1 MNKTYQDI
9 LNNLHEESTLEPLHL
24 NSRVLLID
32 SMNTFLRSFAMIPKV
47 NPQGNHVGGL
57 VGFLKSLGRA
67 IKEIQPTRVILV
79 FDGQGNITNRR
90 NTYSEYKANRQ
101 IKRIT
106 NFNVFSTLEEESES
120 VATQMMR
127 LLDYLKC
134 LPVNISIIDKIE
146 ADDTIAYL
154 SQKLKDDVVIYSAD
168 QDFLQLVNNRII
180 VYNPLEKVLVRYN
193 RNNKPVYE
201 SGKFYKPKDVF
212 EKYGLWPHNFITMKC
227 LMGDKSDNL
236 PGVKGLGPKK
246 LMKFFPEIA
255 DKEKFTLQEAY
266 QKATDK
272 VDEHGIYGN
281 VHLFKNQLE
290 INYELMCLEEI
301 ELVEADQQ
309 ELDELIKTNPYN
321 FNKAKFLGM
330 YEKDLLGRGIP
341 NTEFWLSEV
350 FSYLQN
356 YKIK

>member
-1 MNKTYQDI
+1 MKELYKDI
-9 LNNLHEESTLEPLHL
+9 LNNLHEESNLEPLHL

-32 SMNTFLRSFAMIPKV
+32 SMNTFLRSFAMIPAI

-57 VGFLKSLGRA
+57 VGFLKSLGYV
-67 IKEIQPTRVILV
+67 IKLIRPTRVILV

-106 NFNVFSTLEEESES
+106 NFKVFSTLAEESDS
-120 VATQMMR
+120 IATQMLR

-154 SQKLKDDVVIYSAD
+154 SQKLKDDIIIYSAD
-168 QDFLQLVNNRII
+168 QDFLQLVNKRIT
-180 VYNPLEKVLVRYN
+180 VYSPIK
-193 RNNKPVYE
+193 K
-201 SGKFYKPKDVF
+201 KFYRPNDVF
-212 EKYGLWPHNFITMKC
+212 EQYGIHPYNFITMKC

-246 LMKFFPEIA
+246 LMKYFPEIA
-255 DKEKFTLQEAY
+255 GEKLFTLQEAY

-272 VDEHGIYGN
+272 VEEHGIYGN
-281 VHLFKNQLE
+281 VHLFKSQLE
-290 INYELMCLEEI
+290 INYELMSLDNIQLLEH
-301 ELVEADQQ
+301 DQK
-309 ELDELIKTNPYN
+309 ELDELIDSPPYN
-321 FNKAKFLGM
+321 LNKKRFFEM

-341 NTEFWLSEV
+341 NTEFWLAEV

-356 YKIK
+356 YK

>member
-1 MNKTYQDI
+1 M
-9 LNNLHEESTLEPLHL
+9 EPLQL

-32 SMNTFLRSFAMIPKV
+32 SMNTFLRSFAIIPAI
-47 NPQGNHVGGL
+47 NPQGNHIGGL
-57 VGFLKSLGRA
+57 VGFMKSLGYA
-67 IKEIQPTRVILV
+67 IKLIQPTRVILV

-90 NTYSEYKANRQ
+90 NTYSDYKANRQ

-106 NFNVFSTLEEESES
+106 NFNVFSTLEEESDS
-120 VATQMMR
+120 VSTQMLR
-127 LLDYLKC
+127 LLDYLKT

-154 SQKLKDDVVIYSAD
+154 SQKLKDDVIIYSAD
-168 QDFLQLVNNRII
+168 QDFLQLVNKRIT
-180 VYNPLEKVLVRYN
+180 VYSPIK
-193 RNNKPVYE
+193 K
-201 SGKFYKPKDVF
+201 KFYRPQDVYDQ
-212 EKYGLWPHNFITMKC
+212 YGLYPQNFITMKC

-246 LMKFFPEIA
+246 LMKYFPELA
-255 DKEKFTLQEAY
+255 SNKKFTLNEAY
-266 QKATDK
+266 NKATEK
-272 VDEHGIYGN
+272 VEEHGIYGN
-281 VHLFKNQLE
+281 VHLFKKQLE
-290 INYELMCLEEI
+290 INYELMSLEDI
-301 ELVEADQQ
+301 ELLEKDQQ
-309 ELDELIKTNPYN
+309 ELDELINTAPYN
-321 FNKAKFLGM
+321 FKKNKFLEM

>member
-1 MNKTYQDI
+1 
-9 LNNLHEESTLEPLHL
+9 
-24 NSRVLLID
+24 
-32 SMNTFLRSFAMIPKV
+32 MNTFLRSFAMIPAI
-47 NPQGNHVGGL
+47 NPQGNHIGGL
-57 VGFLKSLGRA
+57 VGFMKSLGYA
-67 IKEIQPTRVILV
+67 IKLIQPTRVILV

-154 SQKLKDDVVIYSAD
+154 SQKLKDDVIIYSAD
-168 QDFLQLVNNRII
+168 QDFLQLVNERIT
-180 VYNPLEKVLVRYN
+180 VYSPIKKKFYRPND
-193 RNNKPVYE
+193 VYE
-201 SGKFYKPKDVF
+201 Q
-212 EKYGLWPHNFITMKC
+212 YGLYPHNFITMKC

-246 LMKFFPEIA
+246 LMKFFPELGG
-255 DKEKFTLQEAY
+255 KEKFTLQEAY

>member
-1 MNKTYQDI
+1 MNKNYQNI
-9 LNNLHEESTLEPLHL
+9 LDNLHEGSDMEPLQL

-32 SMNTFLRSFAMIPKV
+32 SMNTFLRSFAIIPAI
-47 NPQGNHVGGL
+47 NPQGNHIGGL
-57 VGFLKSLGRA
+57 VGFMKSLGYA
-67 IKEIQPTRVILV
+67 IKLIQPTRVILV

-106 NFNVFSTLEEESES
+106 NFNVFSTLEEESDS
-120 VATQMMR
+120 VSSQMMR
-127 LLDYLKC
+127 LLDYLKT

-154 SQKLKDDVVIYSAD
+154 SQKLKDDVIIYSAD
-168 QDFLQLVNNRII
+168 QDFLQLVNKRIT
-180 VYNPLEKVLVRYN
+180 VYSPIK
-193 RNNKPVYE
+193 K
-201 SGKFYKPKDVF
+201 KFYRPQDVYDQ
-212 EKYGLWPHNFITMKC
+212 YGLYPQNFITMKC

-246 LMKFFPEIA
+246 LMKYFPELA
-255 DKEKFTLQEAY
+255 SNKKFTLNEAY
-266 QKATDK
+266 NKATEK
-272 VDEHGIYGN
+272 VEEHGIYGN
-281 VHLFKNQLE
+281 VHLFKKQLE
-290 INYELMCLEEI
+290 INYELMSLEDI
-301 ELVEADQQ
+301 ELLEKDQQ
-309 ELDELIKTNPYN
+309 ELDELIDTAPYN
-321 FNKAKFLGM
+321 FKKNKFLEM

>member
-1 MNKTYQDI
+1 MNKNYQNI
-9 LNNLHEESTLEPLHL
+9 LDNLHEGSDMEPLQL

-32 SMNTFLRSFAMIPKV
+32 SMNTFLRSFAIIPAI
-47 NPQGNHVGGL
+47 NPQGNHIGGL
-57 VGFLKSLGRA
+57 VGFMKSLGYA
-67 IKEIQPTRVILV
+67 IKLIQPTRVILV

-106 NFNVFSTLEEESES
+106 NFNVFSTLEEESDS
-120 VATQMMR
+120 VSSQMMR
-127 LLDYLKC
+127 LLDYLKT

-154 SQKLKDDVVIYSAD
+154 SQKLKDDVIIYSAD
-168 QDFLQLVNNRII
+168 QDFLQLVNKRIT
-180 VYNPLEKVLVRYN
+180 VYSPIK
-193 RNNKPVYE
+193 K
-201 SGKFYKPKDVF
+201 KFYRPQDVYDQ
-212 EKYGLWPHNFITMKC
+212 YGLYPQNFITMKC

-246 LMKFFPEIA
+246 LMKYFPELA
-255 DKEKFTLQEAY
+255 SNKKFTLNEAY
-266 QKATDK
+266 NKATEK
-272 VDEHGIYGN
+272 VEEHGIYGN
-281 VHLFKNQLE
+281 VHLFKKQLE
-290 INYELMCLEEI
+290 INYELMSLEDI
-301 ELVEADQQ
+301 ELLEKDQQ
-309 ELDELIKTNPYN
+309 ELDELINTAPYN
-321 FNKAKFLGM
+321 FKKNKFLEM

>member
-32 SMNTFLRSFAMIPKV
+32 SMNTFLRSFAMIPAI

-57 VGFLKSLGRA
+57 VGFMKSLGYA
-67 IKEIQPTRVILV
+67 IKLIQPTRVVLV

-120 VATQMMR
+120 VSTQMMR
-127 LLDYLKC
+127 LLDYLKT

-154 SQKLKDDVVIYSAD
+154 SQKLKDDVIIYSAD
-168 QDFLQLVNNRII
+168 QDFLQLVDNRVT
-180 VYNPLEKVLVRYN
+180 VYSPIK
-193 RNNKPVYE
+193 K
-201 SGKFYKPKDVF
+201 KFYRPNDVF
-212 EKYGLWPHNFITMKC
+212 EQYGLYPHNFITMKC

-246 LMKFFPEIA
+246 LMKYFPEIA
-255 DKEKFTLQEAY
+255 GKEKFTLQEAY

-301 ELVEADQQ
+301 ELIDADQQ
-309 ELDELIKTNPYN
+309 ELDTLIETKPYN
-321 FNKAKFLGM
+321 FNKARFLGM

>member
-1 MNKTYQDI
+1 MNQLYKDI
-9 LNNLHEESTLEPLHL
+9 LNNLHEESNLEPLHL

-32 SMNTFLRSFAMIPKV
+32 SMNTFLRSFAMIPAI

-57 VGFLKSLGRA
+57 VGFLKSLGYV
-67 IKEIQPTRVILV
+67 IKLIRPTRVILV

-106 NFNVFSTLEEESES
+106 NFKVFSTLAEESDS
-120 VATQMMR
+120 IATQMLR

-154 SQKLKDDVVIYSAD
+154 SQKLKDDVIIYSAD
-168 QDFLQLVNNRII
+168 QDFLQLVNKRIT
-180 VYNPLEKVLVRYN
+180 VYSPIKKKFYRPND
-193 RNNKPVYE
+193 VYE
-201 SGKFYKPKDVF
+201 Q
-212 EKYGLWPHNFITMKC
+212 YGMHPYNFITMKC

-246 LMKFFPEIA
+246 LMKYFPEIA
-255 DKEKFTLQEAY
+255 GEKLFTLQEAY

-272 VDEHGIYGN
+272 VEEHGIYGN
-281 VHLFKNQLE
+281 VHLFKEQLE

-301 ELVEADQQ
+301 QLLESDQK
-309 ELDELIKTNPYN
+309 ELDELIDSPPYN
-321 FNKAKFLGM
+321 FNKNRFLEM
-330 YEKDLLGRGIP
+330 YNKDLLGRGIP

-350 FSYLQN
+350 FSYLQK
-356 YKIK
+356 YK

>member
-1 MNKTYQDI
+1 MNQLYKDI
-9 LNNLHEESTLEPLHL
+9 LNNLHEESNLEPLHL

-32 SMNTFLRSFAMIPKV
+32 SMNTFLRSFAMIPAI

-57 VGFLKSLGRA
+57 VGFLKSLGYV
-67 IKEIQPTRVILV
+67 IKLIRPTRVILV

-90 NTYSEYKANRQ
+90 NTYAEYKANRQ

-106 NFNVFSTLEEESES
+106 NFKVFSTLEEESDS
-120 VATQMMR
+120 ISTQMLR

-154 SQKLKDDVVIYSAD
+154 SQKLKDDIIIYSAD
-168 QDFLQLVNNRII
+168 QDFLQLVNKRIT
-180 VYNPLEKVLVRYN
+180 VYSPIKKKFYRPND
-193 RNNKPVYE
+193 VYE
-201 SGKFYKPKDVF
+201 Q
-212 EKYGLWPHNFITMKC
+212 YGMHPYNFITMKC

-246 LMKFFPEIA
+246 LMKYFPEIA
-255 DKEKFTLQEAY
+255 GEKLFTLQEAY

-272 VDEHGIYGN
+272 VEEHGIYGN
-281 VHLFKNQLE
+281 VHLFKSQLE
-290 INYELMCLEEI
+290 INYELMSLNNIQLLEH
-301 ELVEADQQ
+301 DQKD
-309 ELDELIKTNPYN
+309 LDELIDSPPYN
-321 FNKAKFLGM
+321 FNKQRFLEM

-341 NTEFWLSEV
+341 NTEFWLAEV

-356 YKIK
+356 YKNI

>member
-9 LNNLHEESTLEPLHL
+9 LNNLHEESNLEPLHL

-32 SMNTFLRSFAMIPKV
+32 SMNTFLRSFAMIPAI
-47 NPQGNHVGGL
+47 NPQGNHIGGL
-57 VGFLKSLGRA
+57 VGFMKSLGYA
-67 IKEIQPTRVILV
+67 IKLIKPTRVVLV

-106 NFNVFSTLEEESES
+106 NFNVFSTLEEESDS

-127 LLDYLKC
+127 LLDYLKT

-154 SQKLKDDVVIYSAD
+154 SQKLKDDVIIYSAD
-168 QDFLQLVNNRII
+168 QDFLQLVNERIT
-180 VYNPLEKVLVRYN
+180 VYSPIKKKFYRPND
-193 RNNKPVYE
+193 VYE
-201 SGKFYKPKDVF
+201 Q
-212 EKYGLWPHNFITMKC
+212 YGLPPHNFITMKC

-246 LMKFFPEIA
+246 LMKYFPEIA
-255 DKEKFTLQEAY
+255 GQKKFTLQEAY

-281 VHLFKNQLE
+281 VHLFKSQLE

>member
-1 MNKTYQDI
+1 MKQLYKNI
-9 LNNLHEESTLEPLHL
+9 LNNLHEESNLEPLHL
-24 NSRVLLID
+24 NSRVLLVD
-32 SMNTFLRSFAMIPKV
+32 SMNTFLRSFAMIPAI

-57 VGFLKSLGRA
+57 VGFMKSLGYA
-67 IKEIQPTRVILV
+67 IKLMRPTRVILV

-90 NTYSEYKANRQ
+90 NTYADYKANRE

-106 NFNVFSTLEEESES
+106 NYQVFSTLDEESES
-120 VATQMMR
+120 IATQMMR

-154 SQKLKDDVVIYSAD
+154 SQKLKDDVIIYSAD
-168 QDFLQLVNNRII
+168 QDFLQLVNKRVT
-180 VYNPLEKVLVRYN
+180 VYSPIK
-193 RNNKPVYE
+193 K
-201 SGKFYKPKDVF
+201 KFYKPKDVF
-212 EKYGLWPHNFITMKC
+212 DQYGLWPQNFITMKC

-246 LMKFFPEIA
+246 LFKFFPELSE
-255 DKEKFTLQEAY
+255 EKQFTLQEAY

-272 VDEHGIYGN
+272 VEEHGIYGN
-281 VHLFKNQLE
+281 IHLFKQQLE
-290 INYELMCLEEI
+290 INYELMCLNDI
-301 ELVEADQQ
+301 QLLEADKN
-309 ELDELIKTNPYN
+309 ELDDLINSSPFN
-321 FNKAKFLGM
+321 FNKTKFLGM

-350 FSYLQN
+350 FSYLTN
-356 YKIK
+356 YKLKQL

>member
-1 MNKTYQDI
+1 
-9 LNNLHEESTLEPLHL
+9 
-24 NSRVLLID
+24 
-32 SMNTFLRSFAMIPKV
+32 MNTFLRSFAMIPAI

-57 VGFLKSLGRA
+57 VGFMKSLGYA
-67 IKEIQPTRVILV
+67 IKLIKPTRVILV

-154 SQKLKDDVVIYSAD
+154 SQKLKDDIVIYSAD
-168 QDFLQLVNNRII
+168 QDFLQLVDDRVT
-180 VYNPLEKVLVRYN
+180 VYSPIK
-193 RNNKPVYE
+193 K
-201 SGKFYKPKDVF
+201 KFYRPNDVF
-212 EKYGLWPHNFITMKC
+212 EQYGLYPHNFITMKC

-255 DKEKFTLQEAY
+255 GKEKFTLQEAY

-281 VHLFKNQLE
+281 VHLFKKQLE

-301 ELVEADQQ
+301 ELIDADQQ
-309 ELDELIKTNPYN
+309 ELDQLIETKPYN
-321 FNKAKFLGM
+321 FNKARFLGM

>member
-1 MNKTYQDI
+1 MNKDYQNI
-9 LNNLHEESTLEPLHL
+9 LDNLHEGSDMEPLQL

-32 SMNTFLRSFAMIPKV
+32 SMNTFLRSFAIIPAI
-47 NPQGNHVGGL
+47 NPQGNHIGGL
-57 VGFLKSLGRA
+57 VGFMKSLGYA
-67 IKEIQPTRVILV
+67 IKLIQPTRVILV

-90 NTYSEYKANRQ
+90 NTYSDYKANRQ

-106 NFNVFSTLEEESES
+106 NFNVFSTLEEESDS
-120 VATQMMR
+120 VSTQMLR
-127 LLDYLKC
+127 LLDYLKT

-154 SQKLKDDVVIYSAD
+154 SQKLKDDVIIYSAD
-168 QDFLQLVNNRII
+168 QDFLQLVNKRITVYSPI
-180 VYNPLEKVLVRYN
+180 KKKFYRPQDVYNQ
-193 RNNKPVYE
+193 
-201 SGKFYKPKDVF
+201 
-212 EKYGLWPHNFITMKC
+212 YGLYPQNFITMKC

-246 LMKFFPEIA
+246 LMKYFPELA
-255 DKEKFTLQEAY
+255 SNKKFTLNEAY
-266 QKATDK
+266 NKATEK
-272 VDEHGIYGN
+272 VEEHGIYGN
-281 VHLFKNQLE
+281 VHLFKKQLE
-290 INYELMCLEEI
+290 INYELMSLEDI
-301 ELVEADQQ
+301 ELLEKDQQ
-309 ELDELIKTNPYN
+309 ELDELIDTAPYN
-321 FNKAKFLGM
+321 FKKNKFLEM

>member
-1 MNKTYQDI
+1 
-9 LNNLHEESTLEPLHL
+9 
-24 NSRVLLID
+24 
-32 SMNTFLRSFAMIPKV
+32 MIPAI

-57 VGFLKSLGRA
+57 VGFMKSLGYA
-67 IKEIQPTRVILV
+67 IKLIQPTRVVLV

-120 VATQMMR
+120 VSTQMMR
-127 LLDYLKC
+127 LLDYLKT

-154 SQKLKDDVVIYSAD
+154 SQKLKDDVIIYSAD
-168 QDFLQLVNNRII
+168 QDFLQLVDERVT
-180 VYNPLEKVLVRYN
+180 VYSPIKKKFYRPND
-193 RNNKPVYE
+193 VYE
-201 SGKFYKPKDVF
+201 Q
-212 EKYGLWPHNFITMKC
+212 YGLYPHNFITMKC

-246 LMKFFPEIA
+246 LMKFFPELGG
-255 DKEKFTLQEAY
+255 KEKFTLQEAY

>member
-1 MNKTYQDI
+1 
-9 LNNLHEESTLEPLHL
+9 
-24 NSRVLLID
+24 
-32 SMNTFLRSFAMIPKV
+32 MNTFLRSFAMIPAI

-57 VGFLKSLGRA
+57 VGFMKSLGYA
-67 IKEIQPTRVILV
+67 IKLIQPTRVVLV

-90 NTYSEYKANRQ
+90 NTYADYKANRE

-106 NFNVFSTLEEESES
+106 NFNVFSTLEEESDS
-120 VATQMMR
+120 ISTQMMR

-154 SQKLKDDVVIYSAD
+154 SQKLKDDVIIYSAD
-168 QDFLQLVNNRII
+168 QDFLQLVSNRVT
-180 VYNPLEKVLVRYN
+180 VYSPIK
-193 RNNKPVYE
+193 K
-201 SGKFYKPKDVF
+201 KFYKPKDVF
-212 EKYGLWPHNFITMKC
+212 EQYGLYPQNFITMKC

-255 DKEKFTLQEAY
+255 SDKKFTLQEAY

-272 VDEHGIYGN
+272 VEEHGIYGN
-281 VHLFKNQLE
+281 VHLFKKQLE
-290 INYELMCLEEI
+290 INYELMCLEDI
-301 ELVEADQQ
+301 ELLEADQQ
-309 ELDELIKTNPYN
+309 ELDELIENNPYN
-321 FNKAKFLGM
+321 FNKSRFLGM

>member
-1 MNKTYQDI
+1 M
-9 LNNLHEESTLEPLHL
+9 EPLHL

-32 SMNTFLRSFAMIPKV
+32 SMNTFLRSFAMIPAI

-57 VGFLKSLGRA
+57 VGFLKSLGYV
-67 IKEIQPTRVILV
+67 IKLIRPTRVILV

-106 NFNVFSTLEEESES
+106 NFKVFSTLAEESDS
-120 VATQMMR
+120 IATQMLR

-154 SQKLKDDVVIYSAD
+154 SQKLKDDVIIYSAD
-168 QDFLQLVNNRII
+168 QDFLQLVNKRIT
-180 VYNPLEKVLVRYN
+180 VYSPIKKKFYRPND
-193 RNNKPVYE
+193 VYE
-201 SGKFYKPKDVF
+201 Q
-212 EKYGLWPHNFITMKC
+212 YGIHPYNFITMKC

-246 LMKFFPEIA
+246 LIKYFPEIA
-255 DKEKFTLQEAY
+255 GKKLFTLQEAY

-272 VDEHGIYGN
+272 VEEHGIYGN
-281 VHLFKNQLE
+281 VHLFKSQLE
-290 INYELMCLEEI
+290 INYELMSLDNIQLLEH
-301 ELVEADQQ
+301 DQK
-309 ELDELIKTNPYN
+309 ELDKLIDSPPYN
-321 FNKAKFLGM
+321 LNKKRFFEM

-341 NTEFWLSEV
+341 NTEFWLAEV

-356 YKIK
+356 YK

>member
-1 MNKTYQDI
+1 
-9 LNNLHEESTLEPLHL
+9 
-24 NSRVLLID
+24 
-32 SMNTFLRSFAMIPKV
+32 MIPAI

-57 VGFLKSLGRA
+57 VGFMKSLGYV
-67 IKEIQPTRVILV
+67 IKLIRPTRVVLV

-90 NTYSEYKANRQ
+90 NTYADYKANRE

-106 NFNVFSTLEEESES
+106 NYQVFSTLEEESDS
-120 VATQMMR
+120 IATQMLR

-154 SQKLKDDVVIYSAD
+154 SQKLKDDVIIYSAD
-168 QDFLQLVNNRII
+168 RDFLQLVNKRVT
-180 VYNPLEKVLVRYN
+180 VYSPIK
-193 RNNKPVYE
+193 K
-201 SGKFYKPKDVF
+201 KFYKPKDVF
-212 EKYGLWPHNFITMKC
+212 DQYGLWPQNFITMKC

-246 LMKFFPEIA
+246 LFKFIPELSE
-255 DKEKFTLQEAY
+255 EKQFTLQEAY

-272 VDEHGIYGN
+272 VEEHGIYGN
-281 VHLFKNQLE
+281 IHLFKQQLE
-290 INYELMCLEEI
+290 INYELMCLNDI
-301 ELVEADQQ
+301 QLLEADKN
-309 ELDELIKTNPYN
+309 ELDDLINSSPFN
-321 FNKAKFLGM
+321 FNKTKFLGM

-350 FSYLQN
+350 FSYLTN
-356 YKIK
+356 YKLKQL

>member
-1 MNKTYQDI
+1 MNKNYQNI
-9 LNNLHEESTLEPLHL
+9 LDNLHEGSDMEPLQL

-32 SMNTFLRSFAMIPKV
+32 SMNTFLRSFAIIPAI
-47 NPQGNHVGGL
+47 NPQGNHIGGL
-57 VGFLKSLGRA
+57 VGFMKSLGYA
-67 IKEIQPTRVILV
+67 IKLIQPTRVILV

-106 NFNVFSTLEEESES
+106 NFNVFSTLEEESDS
-120 VATQMMR
+120 VSSQMMR
-127 LLDYLKC
+127 LLDYLKT

-154 SQKLKDDVVIYSAD
+154 SQKLKDDVIIYSAD
-168 QDFLQLVNNRII
+168 QDFLQLVNKRIT
-180 VYNPLEKVLVRYN
+180 VYSPIK
-193 RNNKPVYE
+193 K
-201 SGKFYKPKDVF
+201 KFYRPQDVYDQ
-212 EKYGLWPHNFITMKC
+212 YGLYPQNFITMKC

-246 LMKFFPEIA
+246 LFKYFPELGGN
-255 DKEKFTLQEAY
+255 KQFTLNEAY
-266 QKATDK
+266 NKATEK
-272 VDEHGIYGN
+272 VEEHGIYGN
-281 VHLFKNQLE
+281 VHLFKKQLE
-290 INYELMCLEEI
+290 INYELMSLEDI
-301 ELVEADQQ
+301 ELLEKDQQ
-309 ELDELIKTNPYN
+309 ELDELIDTSPYN

>member
-1 MNKTYQDI
+1 MNKNYQNI
-9 LNNLHEESTLEPLHL
+9 LDNLHEGSDMEPLQL

-32 SMNTFLRSFAMIPKV
+32 SMNTFLRSFAIIPAI
-47 NPQGNHVGGL
+47 NPQGNHIGGL
-57 VGFLKSLGRA
+57 VGFMKSLGYA
-67 IKEIQPTRVILV
+67 IKLIQPTRVILV

-90 NTYSEYKANRQ
+90 NTYSDYKANRQ

-106 NFNVFSTLEEESES
+106 NFNVFSTLEEESDS
-120 VATQMMR
+120 VSTQMLR
-127 LLDYLKC
+127 LLDYLKT

-154 SQKLKDDVVIYSAD
+154 SQKLKDDVIIYSAD
-168 QDFLQLVNNRII
+168 QDFLQLVNKRIT
-180 VYNPLEKVLVRYN
+180 VYSPIK
-193 RNNKPVYE
+193 K
-201 SGKFYKPKDVF
+201 KFYRPQDVYDQ
-212 EKYGLWPHNFITMKC
+212 YGLYPQNFITMKC

-246 LMKFFPEIA
+246 LMKYFPELA
-255 DKEKFTLQEAY
+255 NNKKFTLNEAY
-266 QKATDK
+266 NKATEK
-272 VDEHGIYGN
+272 VEEHGIYGN
-281 VHLFKNQLE
+281 VHLFKKQLE
-290 INYELMCLEEI
+290 INYELMSLEDI
-301 ELVEADQQ
+301 ELLENDQQ
-309 ELDELIKTNPYN
+309 ELDELIDTAPYN
-321 FNKAKFLGM
+321 FKKNKFLEM

>member
-1 MNKTYQDI
+1 
-9 LNNLHEESTLEPLHL
+9 
-24 NSRVLLID
+24 
-32 SMNTFLRSFAMIPKV
+32 MIPAI

-57 VGFLKSLGRA
+57 VGFMKSLGYA
-67 IKEIQPTRVILV
+67 IKLIQPTRVVLV

-90 NTYSEYKANRQ
+90 NTYSEYKANRK

-106 NFNVFSTLEEESES
+106 NFNVFSTLEEESDS
-120 VATQMMR
+120 VATQMLR
-127 LLDYLKC
+127 LLDYLKT

-146 ADDTIAYL
+146 ADDTIAYM
-154 SQKLKDDVVIYSAD
+154 SQKLKDDVIIYSAD
-168 QDFLQLVNNRII
+168 QDFLQLVNERIT
-180 VYNPLEKVLVRYN
+180 VYSPIK
-193 RNNKPVYE
+193 K
-201 SGKFYKPKDVF
+201 KFYRPNDVF
-212 EKYGLWPHNFITMKC
+212 EQYGLYPHNFITMKC

-246 LMKFFPEIA
+246 LFKYFPELTG
-255 DKEKFTLQEAY
+255 KEKFTLQEAY

-272 VDEHGIYGN
+272 VEEHGMYGN
-281 VHLFKNQLE
+281 VHLFKSQLE
-290 INYELMCLEEI
+290 INHELMSLEDI
-301 ELVEADQQ
+301 ELIDKDQQ
-309 ELDELIKTNPYN
+309 ELDELIETNPYN

-341 NTEFWLSEV
+341 NTEFWLTEV

>member
-1 MNKTYQDI
+1 MNKAYQDI
-9 LNNLHEESTLEPLHL
+9 LNNLHEGSTLEPLHL

-32 SMNTFLRSFAMIPKV
+32 SMNTFLRSFAMIPAI

-57 VGFLKSLGRA
+57 VGFMKSLGYA
-67 IKEIQPTRVILV
+67 IKLIQPTRVVLV

-90 NTYSEYKANRQ
+90 NTYSEYKANRK

-106 NFNVFSTLEEESES
+106 NFNVFSTLEEESDS
-120 VATQMMR
+120 VATQMLR
-127 LLDYLKC
+127 LLDYLKT

-146 ADDTIAYL
+146 ADDTIAYM
-154 SQKLKDDVVIYSAD
+154 SQKLKDDVIIYSAD
-168 QDFLQLVNNRII
+168 QDFLQLVNERIT
-180 VYNPLEKVLVRYN
+180 VYSPIK
-193 RNNKPVYE
+193 K
-201 SGKFYKPKDVF
+201 KFYRPNDVF
-212 EKYGLWPHNFITMKC
+212 EQYGLYPHNFITMKC

-246 LMKFFPEIA
+246 LFKYFPELTG
-255 DKEKFTLQEAY
+255 KEKFTLQEAY
-266 QKATDK
+266 QKATDS
-272 VDEHGIYGN
+272 VEEHGMYGN
-281 VHLFKNQLE
+281 VHLFKSQLE
-290 INYELMCLEEI
+290 INHELMSLEDI
-301 ELVEADQQ
+301 ELIDKDQQ
-309 ELDELIKTNPYN
+309 ELDELIETNPYN

-341 NTEFWLSEV
+341 NTEFWLTEV

>member
-1 MNKTYQDI
+1 MNQLYKDI
-9 LNNLHEESTLEPLHL
+9 LNNLHEESNLEPLHL

-32 SMNTFLRSFAMIPKV
+32 SMNTFLRSFAMIPAI

-57 VGFLKSLGRA
+57 VGFLKSLGYV
-67 IKEIQPTRVILV
+67 IKLIRPTRVILV

-90 NTYSEYKANRQ
+90 NTYAEYKANRQ

-106 NFNVFSTLEEESES
+106 NFKVFSTLEEESDS
-120 VATQMMR
+120 ISTQMLR

-154 SQKLKDDVVIYSAD
+154 SQKLKDDVIIYSAD
-168 QDFLQLVNNRII
+168 QDFLQLVNKRIT
-180 VYNPLEKVLVRYN
+180 VYSPIKKKFYRPND
-193 RNNKPVYE
+193 VYE
-201 SGKFYKPKDVF
+201 Q
-212 EKYGLWPHNFITMKC
+212 YGMHPYNFITMKC

-246 LMKFFPEIA
+246 LMKYFPEIA
-255 DKEKFTLQEAY
+255 GEKLFTLQEAY

-272 VDEHGIYGN
+272 VEEHGIYVN
-281 VHLFKNQLE
+281 VHLFKSQLE
-290 INYELMCLEEI
+290 INYELMSLDNIQLLEH
-301 ELVEADQQ
+301 DQK
-309 ELDELIKTNPYN
+309 ELDELIDSSPYN
-321 FNKAKFLGM
+321 FNKKRFFEM

-341 NTEFWLSEV
+341 NTEFWLAEV

-356 YKIK
+356 YK

>member
-1 MNKTYQDI
+1 MKKLYKDI
-9 LNNLHEESTLEPLHL
+9 LNNLHEESNLEPLHL

-32 SMNTFLRSFAMIPKV
+32 SMNTFLRSFAMIPAI

-57 VGFLKSLGRA
+57 VGFLKSLGYV
-67 IKEIQPTRVILV
+67 IKLIRPTRVILV

-90 NTYSEYKANRQ
+90 NTYAEYKANRQ

-106 NFNVFSTLEEESES
+106 NFKVFSTLEEESDS
-120 VATQMMR
+120 ISTQMLR

-154 SQKLKDDVVIYSAD
+154 SQKLKDDVIIYSAD
-168 QDFLQLVNNRII
+168 QDFLQLVDERVT
-180 VYNPLEKVLVRYN
+180 VYSPIKKKFYRPND
-193 RNNKPVYE
+193 VYE
-201 SGKFYKPKDVF
+201 Q
-212 EKYGLWPHNFITMKC
+212 YGLYPHNFITMKC

-246 LMKFFPEIA
+246 LFKYFPELSG
-255 DKEKFTLQEAY
+255 KEKFTLQEAY

-341 NTEFWLSEV
+341 N
-350 FSYLQN
+350 
-356 YKIK
+356 

>member
-1 MNKTYQDI
+1 MNQLYKDI
-9 LNNLHEESTLEPLHL
+9 LNNLHEESNLEPLHL

-32 SMNTFLRSFAMIPKV
+32 SMNTFLRLFAMIPAI
-47 NPQGNHVGGL
+47 NPQGNHIGGL
-57 VGFLKSLGRA
+57 VGFLKSLGYV
-67 IKEIQPTRVILV
+67 IKLIRPTRVILV

-106 NFNVFSTLEEESES
+106 NFKVFSTLAEESDS
-120 VATQMMR
+120 IATQMLR

-154 SQKLKDDVVIYSAD
+154 SQKLKDDVIIYSAD
-168 QDFLQLVNNRII
+168 QDFLQLVNKRIT
-180 VYNPLEKVLVRYN
+180 VYSPIKKKFYRPND
-193 RNNKPVYE
+193 VYE
-201 SGKFYKPKDVF
+201 Q
-212 EKYGLWPHNFITMKC
+212 YGMHPYNFITMKC

-246 LMKFFPEIA
+246 LMKYFPEIA
-255 DKEKFTLQEAY
+255 GEKLFTLQEAY

-272 VDEHGIYGN
+272 VEEHGIYGN
-281 VHLFKNQLE
+281 VHLFKEQLE

-301 ELVEADQQ
+301 QLLESDQK
-309 ELDELIKTNPYN
+309 ELDELIDSPPYN
-321 FNKAKFLGM
+321 FNKKRFLEM

-341 NTEFWLSEV
+341 NTEFWLAEV
-350 FSYLQN
+350 FSYLQK
-356 YKIK
+356 YK

>member
-1 MNKTYQDI
+1 MNQLYKDI
-9 LNNLHEESTLEPLHL
+9 LNNLHEESNLEPLHL

-32 SMNTFLRSFAMIPKV
+32 SMNTFLRSFAMIPAI

-57 VGFLKSLGRA
+57 VGFLKSLGYV
-67 IKEIQPTRVILV
+67 IKLIRPTRVILV

-90 NTYSEYKANRQ
+90 NTYAEYKANRQ

-106 NFNVFSTLEEESES
+106 NFKVFSTLEEESDS
-120 VATQMMR
+120 ISTQMLR

-154 SQKLKDDVVIYSAD
+154 SQKLKDDVIIYSAD
-168 QDFLQLVNNRII
+168 QDFLQLVNKRIT
-180 VYNPLEKVLVRYN
+180 VYSPIK
-193 RNNKPVYE
+193 K
-201 SGKFYKPKDVF
+201 KFYRPNDVF
-212 EKYGLWPHNFITMKC
+212 EQYGIHPYNFITMKC

-246 LMKFFPEIA
+246 LMKYFPEIA
-255 DKEKFTLQEAY
+255 GEKLFTLQEAY

-272 VDEHGIYGN
+272 VEEHGIYGN
-281 VHLFKNQLE
+281 VHLFKSQLE
-290 INYELMCLEEI
+290 INYELMSLDNIQLLEH
-301 ELVEADQQ
+301 DQK
-309 ELDELIKTNPYN
+309 ELDELIDSPPYN
-321 FNKAKFLGM
+321 LNKKRFFEM

-341 NTEFWLSEV
+341 NTEFWLAEV

-356 YKIK
+356 YK

>member
-1 MNKTYQDI
+1 MNKAYQDI

-32 SMNTFLRSFAMIPKV
+32 SMNTFLRSFAMIPAI

-57 VGFLKSLGRA
+57 VGFMKSLGYA
-67 IKEIQPTRVILV
+67 IKLIQPTRVVLV

-106 NFNVFSTLEEESES
+106 NFNVFSTLEEESDS
-120 VATQMMR
+120 VATQMLR
-127 LLDYLKC
+127 LLDYLKT

-146 ADDTIAYL
+146 ADDTIAYM
-154 SQKLKDDVVIYSAD
+154 SQKLKDDVIIYSAD
-168 QDFLQLVNNRII
+168 QDFLQLVNERIT
-180 VYNPLEKVLVRYN
+180 VYSPIK
-193 RNNKPVYE
+193 K
-201 SGKFYKPKDVF
+201 KFYRPNDVF
-212 EKYGLWPHNFITMKC
+212 EQYGLYPHNFITMKC

-246 LMKFFPEIA
+246 LFKYFPELTG
-255 DKEKFTLQEAY
+255 KEKFTLQEAY
-266 QKATDK
+266 QKATDN
-272 VDEHGIYGN
+272 VEEHGMYGN
-281 VHLFKNQLE
+281 VHLFKSQLE
-290 INYELMCLEEI
+290 INYELMSLEDI
-301 ELVEADQQ
+301 ELLEKDQQ
-309 ELDELIKTNPYN
+309 ELDELINTQPYN
-321 FNKAKFLGM
+321 FNKSRFLGL
-330 YEKDLLGRGIP
+330 YNKDLLGRGVP
-341 NTEFWLSEV
+341 NTEFWLTEV

>member
-32 SMNTFLRSFAMIPKV
+32 SMNTFLRSFAMIPAI
-47 NPQGNHVGGL
+47 NPQGNHIGGL
-57 VGFLKSLGRA
+57 VGFMKSLGYA
-67 IKEIQPTRVILV
+67 IKLIQPTRVILV

-106 NFNVFSTLEEESES
+106 NFNVFSTLEEESDS

-127 LLDYLKC
+127 LLDYLKT

-154 SQKLKDDVVIYSAD
+154 SQKLKDDVIIYSAD
-168 QDFLQLVNNRII
+168 QDFLQLVDERVT
-180 VYNPLEKVLVRYN
+180 VYSPIKKKFYRPND
-193 RNNKPVYE
+193 VYE
-201 SGKFYKPKDVF
+201 Q
-212 EKYGLWPHNFITMKC
+212 YGLYPHNFITMKC

-246 LMKFFPEIA
+246 LMKFFPELGG
-255 DKEKFTLQEAY
+255 KEKFTLQEAY

-356 YKIK
+356 YKVK